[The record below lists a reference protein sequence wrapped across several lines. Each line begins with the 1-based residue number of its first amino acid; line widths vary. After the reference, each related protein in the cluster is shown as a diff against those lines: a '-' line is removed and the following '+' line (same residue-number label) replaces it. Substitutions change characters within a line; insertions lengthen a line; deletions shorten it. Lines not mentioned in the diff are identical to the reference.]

1 MSRVSTM
8 PRSAPSAFTVDE
20 ECARSLDAT
29 DPLRGYR
36 EQFHIP
42 KRADGEPV
50 IYFAGN
56 SLGLQPK
63 SARRIVEQEMDD
75 WARLAVDAHF
85 RGATPWYSYHE
96 VFRET
101 GARLA
106 GGLPGAGEVVMMNSL
121 TINLHL
127 MMVTFFQPA
136 SERFKILMEEP
147 AFPSDM
153 YAIQTHIRSRG
164 LDPKKTILVVK
175 PRTGEQ
181 SLRTEDIEALLER
194 EGCSIAL
201 VLIGGINFFTGQFF
215 DIPRIT
221 EAAHRQGCIV
231 GWDLAHAAGNVPLQ
245 LHDWN
250 VDFAVWCSYKYL
262 NAGPGAVA
270 GCFVHERHGKNP
282 KLPRLAGW
290 WGNDPETRFKMH
302 LIPEFV
308 PRGGADGWQVS
319 NPPIL
324 SMAPLKASLEI
335 FDEVGMAAL
344 RQKSL
349 MLTSY
354 IRFLL
359 DQSSPSWFEIITPN
373 TPVGAHGCQ
382 LSILVKDQPK
392 QRFKALEQAGMIC
405 DFREP
410 NVIRIAPAPLYNTFH
425 ECWTFAQILSRQQR

>member
-1 MSRVSTM
+1 M
-8 PRSAPSAFTVDE
+8 PRSASGAFTADE
-20 ECARSLDAT
+20 ECARGLDAS

-36 EQFHIP
+36 ERFHIP
-42 KRADGEPV
+42 KHANSEPV

-63 SARRIVEQEMDD
+63 SARRIVEQELDD
-75 WARLAVDAHF
+75 WARFAVDAHF
-85 RGATPWYSYHE
+85 RGVTPWYSYHE
-96 VFRET
+96 VFRDS
-101 GARLA
+101 GARLV
-106 GGLPGAGEVVMMNSL
+106 GGIPGEVVMMNSL

-127 MMVTFFQPA
+127 MLVTFFQPTGD
-136 SERFKILMEEP
+136 RCKILMEEP

-164 LDPKKTILVVK
+164 LDPKMTILVAK
-175 PRTGEQ
+175 PRNGEHT
-181 SLRTEDIEALLER
+181 LRTEDIEELIKR
-194 EGCSIAL
+194 DGRSIAL
-201 VLIGGINFFTGQFF
+201 VLIGGVNFFTGQFF
-215 DIPRIT
+215 DIPRLT
-221 EAAHRQGCIV
+221 DAAHRQGCTV

-250 VDFAVWCSYKYL
+250 VDFAAWCSYKYL

-270 GCFVHERHGKNP
+270 GCFVNERHGKNP
-282 KLPRLAGW
+282 TLPRLAGW

-308 PRGGADGWQVS
+308 PREGADGWQVS

-335 FDEVGMAAL
+335 FDEAGMAAL

-349 MLTSY
+349 MLSSY
-354 IRFLL
+354 VRFLL
-359 DQSSPSWFEIITPN
+359 DQSSTSWFEIITPKS
-373 TPVGAHGCQ
+373 PDAHGCQ
-382 LSILVKDQPK
+382 LSILVRDQPK
-392 QRFKALEQAGMIC
+392 QRFKALEQAGIAC

-410 NVIRIAPAPLYNTFH
+410 NVVRVAPTPLYNTFH